1 VSDSSRLAILA
12 DFKEEGWPSMDLVA
26 EMLASHSIAASGAQ
40 VKGTLIQ
47 PPYRR
52 WMDRMPVIGRR
63 GFAINLDRF
72 YNRFAIYPRFA
83 KGLVGDFDFFHV
95 ADHSYGALVHSLPVE
110 RTGVYCHDL
119 DAFRCLLKPKV
130 EPRPRWFRKMA
141 RHILAGMQ
149 KAAVVFHN
157 SLVVR
162 AELLRF
168 GLVDEARLVHAPLG
182 VANEFT
188 HGSTAAND
196 FATGRSN
203 ASHQS
208 AQAVVHVGS
217 CIPRKRIDVLID
229 TFARVREVNP
239 RARLIKVGGSFTE
252 DHHRRIASH
261 ALEPFIEH
269 RQGLSRS
276 ELADV
281 YRSAS
286 VVLVPSEA
294 EGFGLPVI
302 EALACGAP
310 VIASDIPVLR
320 EVGGDVV
327 GYAPVGDIDRWASLT
342 TQVLDD
348 PSAIATRDQRLA
360 HVSQYTWA
368 RHAEIIAQAY
378 LQLV

>member
-1 VSDSSRLAILA
+1 MSDSSRVAILA

-26 EMLASHSIAASGAQ
+26 EMLASQIAAASGAE
-40 VKGTLIQ
+40 VEGTLVQ

-52 WMDRMPVIGRR
+52 LMGRLPVVRRR

-72 YNRFAIYPRFA
+72 YNRFSNYPRFA
-83 KGLVGDFDFFHV
+83 KRLVGEFDFFHV
-95 ADHSYGALVHSLPVE
+95 ADHSYGALLHALPRE

-119 DAFRCLLKPKV
+119 DAFRCLLEPSV
-130 EPRPRWFRKMA
+130 EQRPLWFRKMA
-141 RHILAGMQ
+141 RHILTGMQ
-149 KAAVVFHN
+149 KASVVFH
-157 SLVVR
+157 STGPVR
-162 AELLRF
+162 ESILRH
-168 GLVDEARLVHAPLG
+168 GLIDEKKLVHAPYG
-182 VANEFT
+182 VSGEFT
-188 HGSTAAND
+188 AMPPSDPRGLSTKE
-196 FATGRSN
+196 RSVGDM
-203 ASHQS
+203 QT
-208 AQAVVHVGS
+208 VVHVGS

-229 TFARVREVNP
+229 TFARVRETNP

-252 DHHRRIASH
+252 DHHRRIASQG
-261 ALEPFIEH
+261 LQSFIEH
-269 RQGLSRS
+269 RQGLSRG

-302 EALACGAP
+302 EALACGAA

-348 PSAIATRDQRLA
+348 QDEIATRDQRLA
-360 HVSQYTWA
+360 HVSQYTWG
-368 RHAEIIAQAY
+368 RHAQIIAQAY
-378 LQLV
+378 LQLA

>member
-1 VSDSSRLAILA
+1 LAILA

-72 YNRFAIYPRFA
+72 YNRFANYPRFA
-83 KGLVGDFDFFHV
+83 KRLVCDFDFFHV
-95 ADHSYGALVHSLPVE
+95 ADHSYAALLHSLPVE

-119 DAFRCLLKPKV
+119 DAFRCLLEPNV
-130 EPRPRWFRKMA
+130 EPRPLWFRKMA
-141 RHILAGMQ
+141 RHILTGMQ
-149 KAAVVFHN
+149 KATIVFH
-157 SLVVR
+157 STGPVR
-162 AELLRF
+162 ESILRH
-168 GLVDEARLVHAPLG
+168 GLIDEKTLVHAPYG
-182 VANEFT
+182 VSSEFT
-188 HGSTAAND
+188 ALP
-196 FATGRSN
+196 RSN
-203 ASHQS
+203 ESSIPLVKERSVSGIQS
-208 AQAVVHVGS
+208 VVHVGS

-229 TFARVREVNP
+229 TFARVREANP

-261 ALEPFIEH
+261 GLQSLIEH
-269 RQGLSRS
+269 RQGLSRG

-286 VVLVPSEA
+286 VVLVPSES